1 MSSSPESV
9 ALGLFNAG
17 RFAEAEAAWR
27 AILARR
33 PDDAQALHLLGLIL
47 ARTGRAAEG
56 LQLLERS
63 LERAPRNAAFLNNRA
78 QVLAEAGRAEDALR
92 DLRRALMLEPRF
104 GALHIHQG
112 SLLRRLGRLDEAAA
126 AFRRA
131 LAAEPRLAEAHVG
144 LGNVLRER
152 GDAAGARGAYEAALA
167 IDPAHASALYNLGSL
182 QLEARDFEGA
192 RRAFSRTLELEPRH
206 ALAWNNLGV
215 ALRESGRADEA
226 RPCFERA
233 VAADPRNPEAL
244 NNLGLALQQHQRL
257 DEAIACYRQALEVR
271 PGFAGALLNWGNA
284 LKDRGDLDGA
294 AGIYDAA
301 LQAHPDFA
309 EGWLNSASVELDR
322 GRLAEARAKYERV
335 LAMLPGSADAEYGL
349 GQVALREKRFPAG
362 WDGYERRFETHPPQA
377 TPRGPDLPRLD
388 AATLVPGRRVAIW
401 MEQGIGDQILF
412 TTLLPEL
419 ERRGLRAVVEVD
431 PRVADLYRRS
441 LPPAFEFVA
450 PERSAEAF
458 AACDLQ
464 LPMGSLPALFRR
476 DVADFAAQPR
486 ALLQPDA
493 RRVTAI
499 REQLGR
505 GRVIGISWRSLQ
517 GGDRRALGERKSIPL
532 EHFAPLAAA
541 TGARLLDL
549 QYGDVT
555 AERER
560 FARAHPGVLMQVDGL
575 DLREDLDGVAAA
587 IASCDLIVTSS
598 NVTAHLAGAIGKAT
612 QVVFLRGWPPFS
624 YWTPGPDGQSLW
636 YPTVR
641 VESDPAWTSWEVA
654 LSGLGDRLAGR
665 AP

>member
-1 MSSSPESV
+1 MSSSPEGV
-9 ALGLFNAG
+9 ALALFNAG

-33 PDDAQALHLLGLIL
+33 PDDPQALHLLGLIL
-47 ARTGRAAEG
+47 LRTGRGAEG
-56 LQLLERS
+56 LALVDRS
-63 LERAPRNAAFLNNRA
+63 VARAPRNAAFLNNRA
-78 QVLAEAGRAEDALR
+78 QLLAEAGRVEDALR
-92 DLRRALMLEPRF
+92 DLRRAVMIDPRF
-104 GALHIHQG
+104 GAAFVHLG
-112 SLLRRLGRLDEAAA
+112 SLLRRTGRLDEAAA

-131 LAAEPRLAEAHVG
+131 LAMEPRLAEAHVG

-152 GDAAGARGAYEAALA
+152 GDAVGARAAYQMALGVNP
-167 IDPAHASALYNLGSL
+167 DHASALYNLGA
-182 QLEARDFEGA
+182 LELEGGDHA
-192 RRAFSRTLELEPRH
+192 AAERAFRRTLEHDPRH

-215 ALRESGRADEA
+215 VLRESGRADEA

-244 NNLGLALQQHQRL
+244 NNLGLALQQHQHL
-257 DEAIACYRQALEVR
+257 DEAIACYAQALEVR

-294 AGIYDAA
+294 AAIYDAA
-301 LQAHPDFA
+301 LRAHPDFP
-309 EGWLNSASVELDR
+309 EGWLNRASVELDR
-322 GRLAEARAKYERV
+322 GRLQEARDSYQRV
-335 LAMLPGSADAEYGL
+335 LDMQPGSPDAHYGM
-349 GQVALREKRFPAG
+349 GQVALREKRFAAG

-377 TPRGPDLPRLD
+377 TPRGPALPRLD
-388 AATLVPGRRVAIW
+388 AASMAPGRRVAIW

-419 ERRGLRAVVEVD
+419 ERRGIRAVVEVD
-431 PRVADLYRRS
+431 ARVLDLYRRS
-441 LPPAFEFVA
+441 LPAVEFVT
-450 PERSAEAF
+450 PETSDAAF
-458 AACDLQ
+458 ATCDLQ

-476 DVADFAAQPR
+476 DAADFARQPR

-517 GGDRRALGERKSIPL
+517 TGDRRALGERKSIPL
-532 EHFAPLAAA
+532 EHFAPLAEA

-560 FARAHPGVLMQVDGL
+560 FARAHPGVLMQIDGL

-587 IASCDLIVTSS
+587 IATCDLIVTSS

-612 QVVFLRGWPPFS
+612 QVVFLRAWPPFS
-624 YWTPGPDGQSLW
+624 YWTPGPEAQSLW

-641 VESDPAWTSWEVA
+641 VESDPAWTSWELA
-654 LSGLGDRLAGR
+654 LRGLGDRLAGR
-665 AP
+665 GP